1 MMKIRS
7 SILTVSI
14 GLIILSLS
22 MLISRP
28 AFGTANIGAFCEFM
42 RNASPILMGASCI
55 LILLAA
61 TKLRVLSI
69 IGVILIAGSLLITWL
84 LAERTGYS
92 MGTSGWVSGFLG
104 LFVVIPAGLLLCG
117 LTGFLSLIDIIEKD
131 NTVRRPVII
140 SAVMILTLGIAYHV
154 TANWKPD
161 IYSLIEIITTTES
174 EYERFS
180 TASKLMEIKDDHLP
194 PLLIGLFEHDNPRV
208 REAAFVAV
216 RGESRTAAAVRPLLA
231 ALEQETDKENKEW
244 IIRAFAVVAPLAEPA
259 DRAETL
265 ETLID
270 ILHNGNGSLK
280 GTAAE
285 SLGYIGDKRAIKP
298 LIEALNDR
306 DASFD
311 AQNALIMITGKR
323 FERDP
328 EAWNQWLAGQSAGS
342 PTIQ

>member
-1 MMKIRS
+1 MKIRS
-7 SILTVSI
+7 VALTLGI
-14 GLIILSLS
+14 GLIILSVS

-55 LILLAA
+55 LILFAA
-61 TKLRVLSI
+61 TKLRVLGI
-69 IGVILIAGSLLITWL
+69 IGIILIAGSLTITWL

-117 LTGFLSLIDIIEKD
+117 LTGFLSLIDIMEKD
-131 NTVRRPVII
+131 NTAQRTVII
-140 SAVMILTLGIAYHV
+140 SAVFVAILGIAYHV

-161 IYSLIEIITTTES
+161 IYSLIEIITSSES

-180 TASKLMEIKDDHLP
+180 TASKLLEIKDDRLP

-216 RGESRTAAAVRPLLA
+216 RGESRTAAAVSPLLEA
-231 ALEQETDKENKEW
+231 FEKETDNENKAW
-244 IIRAFAVVAPLAEPA
+244 IIRALAVVAPLAEPA
-259 DRAETL
+259 DRTETVD
-265 ETLID
+265 TLIH
-270 ILHNGNGSLK
+270 ILKNETGSIK

-285 SLGYIGDKRAIKP
+285 SLGYIEDKRAIKP

-306 DASFD
+306 DAASD
-311 AQNALIMITGKR
+311 AHNALIMITGMR

-328 EAWNQWLAGQSAGS
+328 AVWNQWLAGQSAGS